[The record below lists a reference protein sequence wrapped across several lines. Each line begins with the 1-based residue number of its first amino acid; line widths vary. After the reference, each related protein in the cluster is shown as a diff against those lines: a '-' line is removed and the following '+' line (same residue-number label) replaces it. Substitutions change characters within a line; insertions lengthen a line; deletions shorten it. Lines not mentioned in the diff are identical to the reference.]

1 MRNKRSNEIRTP
13 RRGAKVG
20 VRAVVG
26 QEPVALVKQ
35 GDKVDTLSIQE
46 FVTAL
51 YGEGTTCVVSPPSEN
66 GR

>member
-20 VRAVVG
+20 IRAVVG

-35 GDKVDTLSIQE
+35 GDKFD
-46 FVTAL
+46 
-51 YGEGTTCVVSPPSEN
+51 GEVSRDFYRSERR
-66 GR
+66 GWT